1 MKNFLVR
8 IKISMPDGPRTH
20 VMRTEGVSLEDAML
34 RFGLATDGNDFMA
47 VKCFIPAAL
56 TENETTYGV
65 VFPLS
70 SVLEVQYL
78 EV

>member
-8 IKISMPDGPRTH
+8 IKINLPDGPKTH
-20 VMRTEGVSLEDAML
+20 VMRAEGVSLEDAMV
-34 RFGLATDGNDFMA
+34 RFGLAADGNDFMA
-47 VKCFIPAAL
+47 AVCYTPTAL
-56 TENETTYGV
+56 TENETIYGV